1 MIRPRYMPSDAF
13 FDDPA
18 TKIDPPPRDDSF
30 AFALAGGGITRVH
43 EWITRGRGGAKQR
56 GLRSDL
62 VTLCICP
69 HLLPCK
75 RPSASW
81 CARQHGVSRQRASR
95 LQQEFARELG
105 ANIQFRGMRFLNR
118 ANALKATGPGA
129 AGRTGA
135 AARPG
140 RWRIAHAPNPPRCQQ
155 ARRR

>member
-1 MIRPRYMPSDAF
+1 MIMPRYMPPDAYL
-13 FDDPA
+13 DDPA
-18 TKIDPPPRDDSF
+18 TKMEPAPRDDNL
-30 AFALAGGGITRVH
+30 AFALAGGGITRVQ

-105 ANIQFRGMRFLNR
+105 ANIQFRGQRFRNR
-118 ANALKATGPGA
+118 ANA
-129 AGRTGA
+129 
-135 AARPG
+135 
-140 RWRIAHAPNPPRCQQ
+140 
-155 ARRR
+155 

>member
-1 MIRPRYMPSDAF
+1 MIMPRYMPPNAY

-18 TKIDPPPRDDSF
+18 TKMDPAPRDDSL
-30 AFALAGGGITRVH
+30 AFALAGGGITRVQ

-95 LQQEFARELG
+95 LQQEFVRELG
-105 ANIQFRGMRFLNR
+105 HNIQFRGQRFLDR
-118 ANALKATGPGA
+118 A
-129 AGRTGA
+129 R
-135 AARPG
+135 
-140 RWRIAHAPNPPRCQQ
+140 Q
-155 ARRR
+155 

>member
-1 MIRPRYMPSDAF
+1 MIRPRYMPADAC
-13 FDDPA
+13 FDDPVD
-18 TKIDPPPRDDSF
+18 KLDPVPPDDSSS
-30 AFALAGGGITRVH
+30 FALAGRGITRVQ

-95 LQQEFARELG
+95 LQQQFARELG
-105 ANIQFRGMRFLNR
+105 ANIQFRGQRFLNR
-118 ANALKATGPGA
+118 ANA
-129 AGRTGA
+129 
-135 AARPG
+135 
-140 RWRIAHAPNPPRCQQ
+140 
-155 ARRR
+155 

>member
-1 MIRPRYMPSDAF
+1 MWDPSTPFYDQSVGINNYPRPGMDH
-13 FDDPA
+13 
-18 TKIDPPPRDDSF
+18 
-30 AFALAGGGITRVH
+30 AGPGWG
-43 EWITRGRGGAKQR
+43 QR

-105 ANIQFRGMRFLNR
+105 ANIQFRGQRFLKR
-118 ANALKATGPGA
+118 ANA
-129 AGRTGA
+129 
-135 AARPG
+135 
-140 RWRIAHAPNPPRCQQ
+140 
-155 ARRR
+155 